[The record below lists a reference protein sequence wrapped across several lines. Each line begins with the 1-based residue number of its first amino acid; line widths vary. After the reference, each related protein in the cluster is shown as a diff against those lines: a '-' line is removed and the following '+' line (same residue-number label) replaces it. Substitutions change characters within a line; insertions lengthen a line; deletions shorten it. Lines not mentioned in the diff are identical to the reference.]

1 LLAAVNIVVMFLQGE
16 ILKSK
21 ERSEAYPKFVMVL
34 FDKSPSQTQFNA
46 VVIFCK
52 SPSDE
57 LSEDE
62 EAGYTANN
70 WNTSMWEMSSWEEVK
85 RWV

>member
-1 LLAAVNIVVMFLQGE
+1 MYTQGE

-21 ERSEAYPKFVMVL
+21 ERSEKYPKFVIVL
-34 FDKSPSQTQFNA
+34 FDRNPSQTQFNA

-52 SPSDE
+52 STSGE

-62 EAGYTANN
+62 EVGYVANN
-70 WNTSMWEMSSWEEVK
+70 WNTSMWERSSWEEVK
-85 RWV
+85 RWI

>member
-1 LLAAVNIVVMFLQGE
+1 MFLQGE

-34 FDKSPSQTQFNA
+34 FDRSPIQTQFNA
-46 VVIFCK
+46 VVLFCK
-52 SPSDE
+52 SSSDE

-62 EAGYTANN
+62 EAGYVANN
-70 WNTSMWEMSSWEEVK
+70 WNTSMWERSSWEEVK

>member
-1 LLAAVNIVVMFLQGE
+1 MFLQGE

-21 ERSEAYPKFVMVL
+21 ERSNSYPKFVMVL
-34 FDKSPSQTQFNA
+34 YDKEPKETVFKA

-52 SPSDE
+52 SAFDE

-70 WNTSMWEMSSWEEVK
+70 WDSSMWIKSSLNEIIK
-85 RWV
+85 YL